1 MRRKQTRKSTKLD
14 ILRQSR
20 SREKMPRPAVFQ
32 NRKKFNRNLMKQ
44 EMRREMDP
52 SKDHKESSDVK
63 R

>member
-52 SKDHKESSDVK
+52 S
-63 R
+63 